1 MSLIVRD
8 VCSDDLNLIRDSF
21 VKTVKANC
29 PMTHGL
35 DPSLLRDVL
44 DKCLATWKCSILCHD
59 SEPSEIMSYIIYSG
73 TDVLWLATKPRY
85 QKMGNAT
92 KLLDMCIP
100 KASHI
105 RYALMPKWSYVN
117 HFVNH
122 GWIVEFAPY
131 LIAEVLHA

>member
-73 TDVLWLATKPRY
+73 ADVLWLATKPRY

-92 KLLDMCIP
+92 KLFELCIP
-100 KASHI
+100 KGGI
-105 RYALMPKWSYVN
+105 RYALMPRVSVLN
-117 HFVNH
+117 HFFSQ
-122 GWIVEFAPY
+122 GWQPQFAPY

>member
-92 KLLDMCIP
+92 KLLELCIP
-100 KASHI
+100 KGGI
-105 RYALMPKWSYVN
+105 RYAFMPKMTVLN
-117 HFVNH
+117 HFYSAN
-122 GWIVEFAPY
+122 WPPMFAPY